1 MKKFLLL
8 VLLAALAGGA
18 WYFYKGGEGDAPQ
31 YQTVVIA
38 RGELTQVVT
47 ATGTLNPVLNVQV
60 GCQISGNI
68 QKLLVDFN
76 SEVKAG
82 QIVAQLDPATYEA
95 AVSLAEGDLANAK
108 AALALAEVNAR
119 RDTELLKN
127 KLTPQADHDA
137 VLAALAQAGALVRM
151 KEASLKK
158 ATVDLA
164 RCTIVS
170 PIDGIV
176 ISRDVD
182 VGQTV
187 AATMNAPVLFKI
199 ANDLRKMQI
208 NAAVAEAD
216 IGNLEV
222 GQNVE
227 FTVDA
232 FPLRTFHGQVV
243 QVRNAATTV
252 QNVVTYDTVISVSN
266 DDLKLK
272 PGMTANVS
280 TIIAQRQGVL
290 KIPNAALRFRP
301 PESATAQT
309 PAPSAEASGGG
320 ARPQR
325 PGGGGRQHEKR
336 SMSRTVQLF
345 VGGKL
350 QPAQLKVGISDG
362 VNTELLE
369 GAKEGDAVV
378 TGMIQKT
385 PAPPTA
391 GASSPLGGGRRPF

>member
-8 VLLAALAGGA
+8 VLLAAMAAGA
-18 WYFYKGGEGDAPQ
+18 YYYFNVGHGDVPQ
-31 YQTVVIA
+31 YQTVPIS
-38 RGELTQVVT
+38 RGDLTQVVT
-47 ATGTLNPVLNVQV
+47 ATGTLNPVMTVQV

-108 AALALAEVNAR
+108 AGQQLAEVNAR
-119 RDTELLKN
+119 RDAELFKN

-137 VLAALAQAGALVRM
+137 VQAALAQAGALVKM
-151 KEASLKK
+151 KEAGLKK
-158 ATVDLA
+158 AMVDLA
-164 RCTIVS
+164 RCTIAS

-208 NAAVAEAD
+208 DAAVAEAD

-222 GQNVE
+222 GQSVE

-232 FPLRTFHGQVV
+232 FPTRTFHGEVS

-252 QNVVTYDTVISVSN
+252 QNVVTYDTVISVTN

-272 PGMTANVS
+272 PGMTANISV
-280 TIIAQRQGVL
+280 IIAKRQGVL
-290 KIPNAALRFRP
+290 KIANAALRFRP
-301 PESATAQT
+301 PEPATAQT
-309 PAPSAEASGGG
+309 PAPAGG
-320 ARPQR
+320 AAGPRGER
-325 PGGGGRQHEKR
+325 PGGGGRPHEKR
-336 SMSRTVQLF
+336 PASRTVQLF
-345 VGGKL
+345 AGGKL
-350 QPAQLKVGISDG
+350 QPAQVKLGISDG

-369 GAKEGDAVV
+369 GAKEGDVVV
-378 TGMIQKT
+378 TGVLQKNSAT
-385 PAPPTA
+385 PAA
-391 GASSPLGGGRRPF
+391 GAASPLGGARRPF

>member
-8 VLLAALAGGA
+8 VLLASLAGGA

-38 RGELTQVVT
+38 RGDLTQVVT

-280 TIIAQRQGVL
+280 AIIAQRQGVL

-309 PAPSAEASGGG
+309 PVPSAEASGGG
-320 ARPQR
+320 VRPARQ
-325 PGGGGRQHEKR
+325 GGGGRPHER
-336 SMSRTVQLF
+336 RQTSRTVQLF

-369 GAKEGDAVV
+369 GAKEGDTVV
-378 TGMIQKT
+378 RGMIQKT
-385 PAPPTA
+385 PTPPTA